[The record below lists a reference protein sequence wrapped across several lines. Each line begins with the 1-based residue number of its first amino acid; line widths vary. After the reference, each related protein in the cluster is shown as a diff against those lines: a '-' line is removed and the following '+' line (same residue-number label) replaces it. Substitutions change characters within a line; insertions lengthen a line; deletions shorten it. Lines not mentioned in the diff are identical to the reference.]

1 MAVKVIAS
9 TCKECSVRC
18 GSLIHVDGEQ
28 VVKIEG
34 NPAHP
39 ASRGAFCI
47 KGVHGPVTA
56 RNHPDRPLHPMR
68 RKAGRGEGQWERIS
82 WAEAYDEI
90 AKRMAD
96 IKRAHGVLS
105 LAGAVSNH
113 FVSRGVAMTQ
123 LLRSLGT
130 PNYMINQDLCQG
142 ARYTAALLTGAGA
155 QSGNEMEKARCIL
168 VVGKSPSDS
177 SVVQWMNIKA
187 AKKAG
192 ATLIVIDPRR
202 TPIARQAAR
211 WLAPRPGTDAALAL
225 AMVHV
230 ILEENLQDREFVEQ
244 WCVGVDRLR
253 ERARRYAPPAAAEIT
268 GIAAEDI
275 VHAARTFATVKPG
288 CMVLGH
294 GIDAQANGVKTAMA
308 FHALLALTGNID
320 RPGTNRPAK
329 PMKGF
334 KDYYSVINDRK
345 FRLPLEIEQRIIG
358 GDRYPLWC
366 GPDSW
371 SKSSHN
377 PSLIAAMHTGEP
389 YPVKALYVS
398 GVNIAC
404 TYPDI
409 RSTVAA
415 LRKLDLLVVA
425 TDHMTPTAELAD
437 FVLPKTTLLEEE
449 DVSADQGAPC
459 VAVVQ
464 RALPPRGEA
473 KCDMEIAIGLRD
485 ALRRYGAIDY
495 DVFPW
500 NSHREFID
508 YQLRETGVTFDDICK
523 DGYVGIPY
531 AYEDYR
537 KKGFKTPSGKIELA
551 SDRLSAI
558 GQDPLPDYHP
568 PVYAKPNSEY
578 DLTLLTGIRSMAYHH
593 SRFRNHG
600 WARRVQDAPELRINP
615 RTAQRLG
622 IAEDDWA
629 WVDTPDRKGRVLMQ
643 AWLTEEVSENIVA
656 TGMGWWFPEMS
667 GSDRGS
673 LTYNIDA
680 AVAYGPPWDPIC
692 GAPEARNTACRVTR
706 AAPEEVPP
714 RAASSTVEVA
724 R

>member
-1 MAVKVIAS
+1 
-9 TCKECSVRC
+9 
-18 GSLIHVDGEQ
+18 
-28 VVKIEG
+28 
-34 NPAHP
+34 
-39 ASRGAFCI
+39 
-47 KGVHGPVTA
+47 
-56 RNHPDRPLHPMR
+56 
-68 RKAGRGEGQWERIS
+68 
-82 WAEAYDEI
+82 
-90 AKRMAD
+90 
-96 IKRAHGVLS
+96 
-105 LAGAVSNH
+105 
-113 FVSRGVAMTQ
+113 
-123 LLRSLGT
+123 
-130 PNYMINQDLCQG
+130 
-142 ARYTAALLTGAGA
+142 
-155 QSGNEMEKARCIL
+155 
-168 VVGKSPSDS
+168 
-177 SVVQWMNIKA
+177 
-187 AKKAG
+187 
-192 ATLIVIDPRR
+192 
-202 TPIARQAAR
+202 
-211 WLAPRPGTDAALAL
+211 
-225 AMVHV
+225 
-230 ILEENLQDREFVEQ
+230 
-244 WCVGVDRLR
+244 
-253 ERARRYAPPAAAEIT
+253 
-268 GIAAEDI
+268 
-275 VHAARTFATVKPG
+275 
-288 CMVLGH
+288 
-294 GIDAQANGVKTAMA
+294 
-308 FHALLALTGNID
+308 
-320 RPGTNRPAK
+320 
-329 PMKGF
+329 
-334 KDYYSVINDRK
+334 
-345 FRLPLEIEQRIIG
+345 
-358 GDRYPLWC
+358 
-366 GPDSW
+366 
-371 SKSSHN
+371 
-377 PSLIAAMHTGEP
+377 MHTGEP

-409 RSTVAA
+409 RSTVTA

-464 RALPPRGEA
+464 RALPPKGEA
-473 KCDMEIAIGLRD
+473 KCDMDIAIGLRD
-485 ALRRYGAIDY
+485 ALRRNGAIDY

-568 PVYAKPNSEY
+568 PVYAKPDAEY

-600 WARRVQDAPELRINP
+600 WARKVQDAPELRINP

-629 WVDTPDRKGRVLMQ
+629 WVETQDRKGRVLMQ
-643 AWLTEEVSENIVA
+643 AWLTEEVSEDIVA

-673 LTYNIDA
+673 LMYNIDA

-724 R
+724 